1 MLIHFPINFMR
12 NVMSIIFLQQII
24 NGRLLLVVMGEQKSN
39 LNCRFKLESITTY
52 HLYMI
57 CCDNVVNVGLF
68 KKKIYLLTCILNLN
82 KNGRS

>member
-1 MLIHFPINFMR
+1 MR

-52 HLYMI
+52 HL
-57 CCDNVVNVGLF
+57 
-68 KKKIYLLTCILNLN
+68 
-82 KNGRS
+82 

>member
-1 MLIHFPINFMR
+1 MHHLPKKFSLCFKYLFSQMLIHFPINFMR

-52 HLYMI
+52 HL
-57 CCDNVVNVGLF
+57 
-68 KKKIYLLTCILNLN
+68 
-82 KNGRS
+82 